1 MAKTAA
7 VPEKR
12 RRFVF
17 VAGQK
22 SARKTTTALLL
33 ADIYRASGKLVHF
46 YDADDANG
54 TFLARHGTKDEN
66 TKQPLVNQDPAVGC
80 GYYGTG
86 IDGSRDM
93 FLNCTD
99 VDPLPDVIFTDTG
112 ARSLEHLKSIVGFGD
127 SVTGLVEGIKDAG
140 FDITIVHPI
149 IPSWVTTASLNKY
162 MEAFGTDVDYVAVI
176 HTKSSQKL
184 GVINKPSS
192 DPGNQSIW
200 GQTSFQWWFGRVD
213 PDTGNNV
220 GYKTRDH
227 FLSIGGREIV
237 IPELK
242 EEVYSVFEATKLT
255 FKDAETDRQFNSA
268 ERRNIMVFN
277 KAAGEALM
285 QVSDVLGLD

>member
-1 MAKTAA
+1 MAKTTTAS
-7 VPEKR
+7 EKR

-33 ADIYRASGKLVHF
+33 ADLYRASGKLVHF

-54 TFLARHGTKDEN
+54 TFLARHGSKDEN
-66 TKQPLVNQDPAVGC
+66 TKEPLATQDPAVGC

-86 IDGSRDM
+86 IEGSRDM
-93 FLNCTD
+93 FLNCID

-149 IPSWVTTASLNKY
+149 IQSKVTTSSLKQY
-162 MEAFGTDVDYVAVI
+162 MDAFGSDVDYVAVI
-176 HTKSSQKL
+176 HTKPGHKVGTL
-184 GVINKPSS
+184 NKPST
-192 DPGNQSIW
+192 DAGNQNSW
-200 GQTSFQWWFGRVD
+200 GQTSFQWWFGRVN

-237 IPELK
+237 ISELK
-242 EEVYSVFEATKLT
+242 DDVYSVFEATNLT
-255 FKDAETDRQFNSA
+255 FKDAAESKQFNMA